1 MFSFSFLFTFAH
13 NGADG
18 APRSGA
24 LSIRASLLTLL
35 LAILIYI
42 YIQQR
47 REYRVR

>member
-1 MFSFSFLFTFAH
+1 MFSFPLLFAFAH
-13 NGADG
+13 NAVDA

-42 YIQQR
+42 YIQRR